1 MSGSTLSMNRE
12 GGTSW
17 EIENDGGLKNNDLL
31 FSEELSV
38 YYLTCFYVLGL
49 EIIGGRFGILN
60 KSDCLF

>member
-12 GGTSW
+12 GGPSW
-17 EIENDGGLKNNDLL
+17 EIENDGGLKNNDFL

-38 YYLTCFYVLGL
+38 YYLACTYALGL
-49 EIIGGRFGILN
+49 EIIVGTFGILN